1 MGRLLSFAVASLMND
16 RAAENSS
23 NPDVGLR
30 SNIMGAEAAMASRK
44 NRTLSISMSFSP
56 AEIDA
61 RSTNTGIS
69 VLSRKKG
76 QIKNQKMK
84 HIAEEFHV

>member
-76 QIKNQKMK
+76 QIKKSKNET
-84 HIAEEFHV
+84 HS